1 MHVLNKA
8 TFEMSKKFTDW
19 LLCYLI
25 ESENLQE
32 FAFYNHQFPHDYKEK
47 EQEKIKKRIWKLN
60 FRDNAMNA
68 IFCMLHTHSE
78 HSDYGFVE

>member
-1 MHVLNKA
+1 MKIFPAGMHVLNKA

-47 EQEKIKKRIWKLN
+47 EQEKNQKENLKIKFSW
-60 FRDNAMNA
+60 
-68 IFCMLHTHSE
+68 
-78 HSDYGFVE
+78 